1 MARGAGLAHDP
12 VPLEYSIEWLTCAFV
27 SRLHLGSVTA
37 NPADKWTVQQARNRL
52 LVTRVLPRFGRGR
65 LKPDASHPV
74 TKDLAS
80 SAGRKCRF
88 ASARPAQSNLS
99 CSFPSTTTSVTQWTS
114 NGRARGDARGT
125 KQVPRPLRSTAG
137 DHTGSCRTR
146 ALPLDWTARRLGH
159 RLRSRVSS
167 SEVTRWRSSMVL
179 GTCRTMSMS
188 GCSTGRNWNIS
199 RSSRPISG

>member
-12 VPLEYSIEWLTCAFV
+12 VPLEYSIEWLTCAFA
-27 SRLHLGSVTA
+27 SRLHLGRVTA
-37 NPADKWTVQQARNRL
+37 NRADEWTGQQARNRL

-65 LKPDASHPV
+65 LKPDASHAV
-74 TKDLAS
+74 TEDLAS

-88 ASARPAQSNLS
+88 ASAKPARRI
-99 CSFPSTTTSVTQWTS
+99 CRVPPSTTTSVTQWTS
-114 NGRARGDARGT
+114 NGQARGDAHGT
-125 KQVPRPLRSTAG
+125 NQVPRPLRSTAG

-146 ALPLDWTARRLGH
+146 TLPLDATARRLGH

-188 GCSTGRNWNIS
+188 GCSAGRNWNIS
-199 RSSRPISG
+199 RSNRPISG